1 MKKDPRRHGGESDLL
16 GTLLM
21 IVLILTLVV
30 ITAR

>member
-1 MKKDPRRHGGESDLL
+1 MKKDRRRYQGETDLL

-21 IVLILTLVV
+21 VVLILTLVV